1 MPPAPPAQTD
11 AVSVA
16 FLYRSLWR
24 YARGARGQ
32 LLAST
37 GLLIGAQLLRL
48 AVPWLSAQAINA
60 LQLGGASALRSAAGW
75 VGVVVVVQVLTWML
89 HGPGRVLER
98 IVSVRVRQSL
108 SDALYDKLSR
118 APLAWHERHHSGEL
132 QHRVAQSTQA
142 LYSFAQSQFVY
153 LQSGVGFVGPVVA
166 LALLSPTS
174 GLIATAGYVVVGFI
188 VVRFDR
194 ALMRL
199 AADEN
204 QAERRYASALLEFLG
219 HMATV
224 IGLRVRASTRR
235 LLAGRLG
242 AVFAPLRR
250 SIVLS
255 ESKWFAV
262 DMVSLVLTWGLV
274 AHHVWQTQAAGATVL
289 IGSVFMI
296 YQYAQQAAGVLSA
309 MAGNLQGLARSRAD
323 FASADE
329 VWRAPEQPEPLA
341 SLPADWQRVVV
352 RGLNFSHGPVGTPGP
367 APTVAL
373 PPSPEPP
380 AARGGLHEVGLV
392 LERGARLA
400 LVGPSGGGK
409 STLMRVLAGLYEAQS
424 GELEVDGQPVAPQAA
439 GPAVGALAAEATLIP
454 QEADVF
460 EATVRQNL
468 CFDLE
473 RSEAQLAKALHTAAF
488 DTVLARLPQ
497 GLETTI
503 SERGFNLSGGQRQ
516 RLCLARGVIA
526 AEGSSLLMLDEPTSA
541 LDPVTEAAILD
552 RLHEHFPQACLI
564 ASVHRMSLLGHF
576 DSVVLMEAGR
586 VVDVGTPEALL
597 ARQPLFRSLMRTA
610 PDREADA
617 NDPPGTRPRD
627 AGRPPDEPA
636 GAA

>member
-1 MPPAPPAQTD
+1 MTPSVPERTD

-24 YARGARGQ
+24 YARGARQQ

-37 GLLIGAQLLRL
+37 GLLVGAQVLRL

-60 LQLGGASALRSAAGW
+60 LQLGGAGALRSAAGW
-75 VGVVVVVQVLTWML
+75 VGLVVLVQVLTWML

-132 QHRVAQSTQA
+132 QHRVAQSSQA

-153 LQSGVGFVGPVVA
+153 LQSGVGFVGPVIA
-166 LALLSPTS
+166 LALLSPAS
-174 GLIATAGYVVVGFI
+174 GLIAMLGYIVVGFM

-274 AHHVWQTQAAGATVL
+274 AHYVWQTQAAGTTLL

-296 YQYAQQAAGVLSA
+296 YQYAQQAASVLSA

-329 VWRAPEQPEPLA
+329 VWRAPEQPEPTA
-341 SLPADWQRVVV
+341 TLPEGWQRLVV
-352 RGLNFSHGPVGTPGP
+352 RGLRFTHGPVDAAPAGTAE
-367 APTVAL
+367 APRHGA
-373 PPSPEPP
+373 S
-380 AARGGLHEVGLV
+380 AGAGRGGLHDVGLV
-392 LERGARLA
+392 LERGARIA

-409 STLMRVLAGLYEAQS
+409 STLMRVLAGLYEAQA
-424 GELEVDGQPVAPQAA
+424 GELQVDGRPLGGH
-439 GPAVGALAAEATLIP
+439 GPGTGVGALASVATLIP

-468 CFDLE
+468 CFDLD
-473 RSEAQLAKALHTAAF
+473 RSDAQLDRALHTAAF

-497 GLETTI
+497 GLDTTI

-552 RLHEHFPQACLI
+552 RLHEHFPKTCLI

-586 VVDVGTPEALL
+586 VVDVGTPDALL
-597 ARQPLFRSLMRTA
+597 QRQPLFRSLMRMA
-610 PDREADA
+610 PPHEPPPAADQ
-617 NDPPGTRPRD
+617 PPQD
-627 AGRPPDEPA
+627 AA
-636 GAA
+636 